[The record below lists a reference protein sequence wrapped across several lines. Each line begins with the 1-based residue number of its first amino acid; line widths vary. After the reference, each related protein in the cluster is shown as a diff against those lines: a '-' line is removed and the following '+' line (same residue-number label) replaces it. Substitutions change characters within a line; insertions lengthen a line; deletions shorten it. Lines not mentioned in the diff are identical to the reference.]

1 MLHSTFEQVTPLDK
15 EWTSGQSAHAGHV
28 MDGLVNE
35 TGMAE
40 KSVELPK
47 VIVSLFE
54 ASVFDKMLNSD
65 GKQPTFRV

>member
-1 MLHSTFEQVTPLDK
+1 
-15 EWTSGQSAHAGHV
+15 